1 MDTILH
7 LSHNWSLWFG
17 IGIALIGL
25 VVLIPFLLVQRG
37 GLRGGKTDSHGSA
50 HFARSGD
57 IKPLLT
63 STRWQ
68 ERRKRKRAEVAG
80 VPAPSNLVLGTFQGK
95 AVVLDEETL
104 ETHVLMIAPTGAG
117 KTSRVI
123 LPGLLREEGRRS
135 LFVIDPKQEL
145 VRKSAGYIA
154 QHHEVWMFAPTDPTR
169 SHRYNPLAYI
179 ETLDDARDFAMS
191 WIQNTGVSKEPFWDR
206 AAELLITATILH
218 LRTCERDAPFSRLA
232 KIFSGMSFEQIQ
244 ALLKDSKNETARE
257 MATSF
262 LSNMEKNDKLVGS
275 VLTDIANRFF
285 MLFSPEIAAATA
297 ENDIDFSAMADR
309 PIALYLSIPFDDAE
323 RLRPL
328 SATFIMQMM
337 RTWIRRADRN
347 PWGQLPRAIGCYL
360 DELANVGRIPHFESY
375 ISTLRSKRVGL
386 LMAIQAFSQLEEVY
400 GPAGKE
406 TIISNSRT
414 KLLLPGAGLEECKY
428 FSELTGET
436 TAVAKGQSKNM
447 RGMIFADSESFTK
460 SETAR
465 PLMTPDE
472 IRTMPEG
479 SILMVSGRLPAVLVE
494 SSPYF
499 ETPALVARSALAL
512 TLPERPAD
520 LPPLTLP
527 EWFSEL
533 EEVVKTEEEQ
543 PQDIIRPPRRKR
555 RGRGGKGASEERTQ
569 QENQE
574 PGGDVYDW
582 DITLP
587 KI

>member
-7 LSHNWSLWFG
+7 LSNNWSLWFG
-17 IGIALIGL
+17 IGIAVIGL
-25 VVLIPFLLVQRG
+25 VVLIPFLLG
-37 GLRGGKTDSHGSA
+37 GGQRGGKTTDAHGSA
-50 HFARSGD
+50 KFAQARD

-63 STRWQ
+63 SKQRQ
-68 ERRKRKRAEVAG
+68 ESRKPQRRQEAG
-80 VPAPSNLVLGTFQGK
+80 EPSPSSLMLGTYRGK

-104 ETHVLMIAPTGAG
+104 ETHALMVAPTGAG
-117 KTSRVI
+117 KTSCVI

-145 VRKSAGYIA
+145 IKKSAGYIA
-154 QHHEVWMFAPTDPTR
+154 QNHEVWVFAPNDSAR
-169 SHRYNPLAYI
+169 SHRYNPLAFI

-218 LRTCERDAPFSRLA
+218 LRTCEPDAPFSRLA
-232 KIFSGMSFEQIQ
+232 KIFGGMSFEQIQ
-244 ALLKDSKNETARE
+244 ALLKNSKNETAKE

-262 LSNMEKNDKLVGS
+262 LSNMEKNEKLIGS

-285 MLFSPEIAAATA
+285 MLFSPEIQAATA
-297 ENDIDFSAMADR
+297 ENDIDFNAMADQ
-309 PIALYLSIPFDDAE
+309 PVALYLSIPFDDAE

-337 RTWIRRADRN
+337 RTWIRRADRE
-347 PWGQLPRAIGCYL
+347 PSGQLPRPIGCYL
-360 DELANVGRIPHFESY
+360 DELANAGRIPHFESY

-386 LMAIQAFSQLEEVY
+386 LMAIQAFSQLDEVY

-414 KLLLPGAGLEECKY
+414 KLLLPGAGLEECEY
-428 FSELTGET
+428 FSKLTGQT
-436 TAVAKGQSKNM
+436 TTIAKSQSKNM
-447 RGMIFADSESFTK
+447 RGMIFADSESFNK

-472 IRTMPEG
+472 VRTMAEG
-479 SILMVSGRLPAVLVE
+479 AILMVSGRLPAVLVQ

-499 ETPALVARSALAL
+499 KSPELVARAALVF
-512 TLPERPAD
+512 TLPERSIEDSALVWSD
-520 LPPLTLP
+520 SSF
-527 EWFSEL
+527 EQGNVQQ
-533 EEVVKTEEEQ
+533 EESSK
-543 PQDIIRPPRRKR
+543 PRRKKR
-555 RGRGGKGASEERTQ
+555 RGRGGAGTSSSTMPEGEETTQ
-569 QENQE
+569 QARQE
-574 PGGDVYDW
+574 PGDQYNW

-587 KI
+587 KV